1 MMIGQSVWSNYDQAI
16 DGLSSSE
23 IFRKRLSGPKN
34 AVREYWGLPQGND
47 DQHKQIWSTYVL
59 MTPVS
64 QVVEYL
70 KHENRVYLTHINTPK
85 EVVIAGDPQ
94 ACRRMIDTLKCD
106 AFRAPADDVLHCDA
120 MASEYDELARLTSLP
135 ICSQPE
141 TIFYSAA
148 DYKPITLESH
158 AIGHAI
164 AKGLCQP
171 LDFPRLINQVYDNGA
186 KIFVEVGAGS
196 TCSRW
201 IRENLKDKE
210 HVTVSLNK
218 RGSNDHTSIV
228 KALAKLVSHQV
239 SLDLSPL
246 YTQEPENAGQR
257 RSMVKTITLGGS
269 RIKSRI
275 LSNTNQE
282 IAETLSSN
290 VLIHKTWEQPQTLP
304 NVEPSEPVNLSN
316 FQSTVLNHENSAK
329 CALNHC
335 LTSNEKLN
343 YGQPI
348 KMPLDNNSFSLE
360 LAQKNNNFCPEITL
374 SELHKNQYQKLSYNT
389 SRITKN
395 HAAFLRNQQES
406 LKQIG
411 DIIQHKVTF
420 SKQLLDSE
428 S

>member
-1 MMIGQSVWSNYDQAI
+1 
-16 DGLSSSE
+16 
-23 IFRKRLSGPKN
+23 
-34 AVREYWGLPQGND
+34 
-47 DQHKQIWSTYVL
+47 
-59 MTPVS
+59 TPVS

-135 ICSQPE
+135 IGSQPE